1 MICREEAFSPEQV
14 SAMILK
20 HLIGCAVKYL
30 GTDINGAVSRHP
42 HFACCCT
49 TTICKLRL
57 SML

>member
-30 GTDINGAVSRHP
+30 GTDINGAVSRH
-42 HFACCCT
+42 
-49 TTICKLRL
+49 
-57 SML
+57 